1 MFSSHIPS
9 KGAKSIADMLI
20 YADDAELA
28 VNIYYSGEDWEK
40 KVIVGLGMCPK
51 PIISN

>member
-1 MFSSHIPS
+1 MFSIHIPS

-28 VNIYYSGEDWEK
+28 VNIHHSGEKREK
-40 KVIVGLGMCPK
+40 VHHGPGKVSK
-51 PIISN
+51 AYY

>member
-28 VNIYYSGEDWEK
+28 VNIHHSGED
-40 KVIVGLGMCPK
+40 
-51 PIISN
+51 

>member
-20 YADDAELA
+20 YADDAELT
-28 VNIYYSGEDWEK
+28 VNIHHTLVRNEK
-40 KVIVGLGMCPK
+40 KVIMGLGMCPK